1 MFQRIAVFVA
11 ALAAALVLA
20 VGISTANVLP
30 AAQPTAGTTAAAA
43 IQATDQPTQV
53 DTIYLPAPV
62 APPTITVHHNVPP
75 TGGQENETEGTGG

>member
-1 MFQRIAVFVA
+1 MLQRIALFIA
-11 ALAAALVLA
+11 ALAGALVLA

-30 AAQPTAGTTAAAA
+30 AAQPTSGTTAAAA
-43 IQATDQPTQV
+43 VQPTDQPTQV

-75 TGGQENETEGTGG
+75 AGEHENETEGAGG